1 MELLYV
7 WVEGFNGGLM
17 KEQGFN
23 FDSRFKYQLHSRVDG
38 TYRLSIKNNPNY
50 LDDFFKPEYPQSESI
65 AVINNITAIVG
76 QNGAGKSSIVDF
88 LKESFGG
95 DDEDEEM
102 DEREDNIR
110 YLYILRKYKDSKLE
124 NYIYISPKM
133 NVDISVNKEMNFF
146 YELRIDKVGFPR
158 NIDNTSLIYFS
169 NVYDNKEEYSSK
181 KLLNI
186 STNYLSSQRFQRD
199 NSALTGDYKLD
210 EIRRQ
215 IYFVYGVHNSET
227 AFVLPF
233 KLPEYVDVVIQGTR
247 NKSNSFLETNEDYP
261 LLKSIKSIYLSTSN
275 IRREHI
281 EEFKLPDNTKD
292 GQAIVSL
299 TRAVLKHLAYEIR
312 HKSVKD
318 KLRKMNMEL
327 FKDGIGSNY
336 NNDFIRLIR
345 GLRRLARLLTNSNE
359 EFVRLNKMLRALATL
374 MMNFYKDYRHNV
386 TAEMVTA
393 DKMKFTFK
401 IEELKGNERL
411 GEVLKLYEDLC
422 IRNEL
427 FTFSWR
433 DMSSG
438 EKALLNIYSRF
449 YDISNRKEIVNQP
462 EEDLIILID
471 EGEVYLHPHWQGNL
485 LNSLI
490 EFLPNVFKNKKGSR
504 QRNIQII
511 LTSNSPFLVSD
522 LPSANIIF
530 LRKEQTQTIVMEDLE
545 EYHRTFAA
553 NIHSLLAHSFFMED
567 GVTGSFAKRK
577 INEIIH
583 MLINEDIVTIFEN
596 EEKIEKTI
604 NLIGEPV
611 IRNKLLQMLAERRM
625 TGVNKE
631 IARLNLRL
639 KKLEKWQN
647 DKNRP

>member
-7 WVEGFNGGLM
+7 WIEGFNGGLM
-17 KEQGFN
+17 KGQGFN
-23 FDSRFKYQLHSRVDG
+23 FDSRFKYHLYHMSNG
-38 TYRLSIKNNPNY
+38 TYRLSIKDNPNY
-50 LDDFFKPEYPQSESI
+50 LDDFFKPEFSQSESI

-102 DEREDNIR
+102 DEREENIR
-110 YLYILRKYKDSKLE
+110 YLYILRKYKDNKIE
-124 NYIYISPKM
+124 NYIYISQNM
-133 NVDISVNKEMNFF
+133 NVSISVNKEMNFF
-146 YELRIDKVGFPR
+146 YELRIDKGGFPR

-169 NVYDNKEEYSSK
+169 NVYDNKVEYSTK

-186 STNYLSSQRFQRD
+186 STNYLSSQQFQRD
-199 NSALTGDYKLD
+199 NSALTGDYRLD

-215 IYFVYGVHNSET
+215 IYFVYGVNNSET
-227 AFVLPF
+227 SFVLPF
-233 KLPEYVDVVIQGTR
+233 KLPEYVELMIRGTR
-247 NKSNSFLETNEDYP
+247 IKTNSLLETHRDYP
-261 LLKSIKSIYLSTSN
+261 LMESIKSIYLSTSGINREN
-275 IRREHI
+275 IEK
-281 EEFKLPDNTKD
+281 FKLPDNIKD
-292 GQAIVSL
+292 KRVILLL
-299 TRAVLKHLAYEIR
+299 TRAVLRHLAYEIR
-312 HKSVKD
+312 QKAVRDRLEKFNVK
-318 KLRKMNMEL
+318 L
-327 FKDGIGSNY
+327 FEDGIGSNY

-345 GLRRLARLLTNSNE
+345 GLRSLARLIKSSNE
-359 EFVRLNKMLRALATL
+359 EFLRLNKMLRALATF
-374 MMNFYKDYRHNV
+374 MMNFYKDYRHDV
-386 TAEMVTA
+386 TVEGGTI
-393 DKMKFTFK
+393 DEIKITFK
-401 IEELKGNERL
+401 IEELKGNEKL

-422 IRNEL
+422 ISNEL

-449 YDISNRKEIVNQP
+449 YDISNRREIVNQP

-490 EFLPNVFKNKKGSR
+490 EFLPNIFKNKKGSR

-545 EYHRTFAA
+545 EYQRTFAA

-631 IARLNLRL
+631 IVRLNLRL

-647 DKNRP
+647 DKN

>member
-7 WVEGFNGGLM
+7 WIEGFNGGLM

-23 FDSRFKYQLHSRVDG
+23 FDSRFKYQLHPRGDG
-38 TYRLSIKNNPNY
+38 TYRLSIKDNPNY

-76 QNGAGKSSIVDF
+76 QNGSGKSSIVDF

-95 DDEDEEM
+95 NDEDEEM
-102 DEREDNIR
+102 DEREENIR

-124 NYIYISPKM
+124 NYIYISPNMKI
-133 NVDISVNKEMNFF
+133 DISVNKEMNFF
-146 YELRIDKVGFPR
+146 YELRIDNVGLPR

-169 NVYDNKEEYSSK
+169 NVNDKKVEYSSK

-186 STNYLSSQRFQRD
+186 STNYFSGRGFQRY
-199 NSALTGDYKLD
+199 NSATIGDYKLN
-210 EIRRQ
+210 EIGRQ
-215 IYFVYGVHNSET
+215 IYFVYGVHNNET
-227 AFVLPF
+227 SFVLPF
-233 KLPEYVDVVIQGTR
+233 KLPEYIDVVVHGIRRRT
-247 NKSNSFLETNEDYP
+247 NSLFETHRDYP
-261 LLKSIKSIYLSTSN
+261 LLKSIKSIYMSTRNMHKEN
-275 IRREHI
+275 IEK
-281 EEFKLPDNTKD
+281 FKLPDNIKD
-292 GQAIVSL
+292 KQVIVL
-299 TRAVLKHLAYEIR
+299 FTRAVLGHLTDEIR
-312 HKSVKD
+312 RKSVRD
-318 KLRKMNMEL
+318 KLEKFNIEL
-327 FKDGIGSNY
+327 FEDGIGSNY

-345 GLRRLARLLTNSNE
+345 GLRRLARLIKDSNE
-359 EFVRLNKMLRALATL
+359 EFLRLNKMLRALATF
-374 MMNFYKDYRHNV
+374 MMNFYKDYRHTL
-386 TAEMVTA
+386 TAEAVTM
-393 DKMKFTFK
+393 DEIKITFK
-401 IEELKGNERL
+401 IEELKKDERL

-422 IRNEL
+422 INNEL

-433 DMSSG
+433 AMSSG
-438 EKALLNIYSRF
+438 EKALLNIYSSF
-449 YDISNRKEIVNQP
+449 YYISNRQDILNQP

-490 EFLPNVFKNKKGSR
+490 EFLPNIFKNKKGLR

-567 GVTGSFAKRK
+567 GVTGAFAKRK

-625 TGVNKE
+625 VGVNKE

-639 KKLEKWQN
+639 KKLEKWQD
-647 DKNRP
+647 DKN